1 MKKKETVSDEEE
13 EKAMTTTTTTTSK
26 VVAPTKEVKDRSLSF
41 SRLTGTITHA
51 KYKLKT
57 NKIILTLTK
66 EKGRVSNDRQSM
78 IKGTTPADHNKIVSL
93 TRSL

>member
-13 EKAMTTTTTTTSK
+13 EEEKAMTTTTSK

>member
-66 EKGRVSNDRQSM
+66 EKEGIEWQTIND
-78 IKGTTPADHNKIVSL
+78 KGNN
-93 TRSL
+93 TR

>member
-13 EKAMTTTTTTTSK
+13 EEEKAMTTTTSK

-66 EKGRVSNDRQSM
+66 EKEGIEWQTIND
-78 IKGTTPADHNKIVSL
+78 KGNN
-93 TRSL
+93 TRRS

>member
-13 EKAMTTTTTTTSK
+13 EKAMTTTTSK

-66 EKGRVSNDRQSM
+66 EKEG
-78 IKGTTPADHNKIVSL
+78 IE
-93 TRSL
+93 

>member
-13 EKAMTTTTTTTSK
+13 EEEKAMTTTTSK

-66 EKGRVSNDRQSM
+66 EKEGIEWQTIND
-78 IKGTTPADHNKIVSL
+78 KGNN
-93 TRSL
+93 TR